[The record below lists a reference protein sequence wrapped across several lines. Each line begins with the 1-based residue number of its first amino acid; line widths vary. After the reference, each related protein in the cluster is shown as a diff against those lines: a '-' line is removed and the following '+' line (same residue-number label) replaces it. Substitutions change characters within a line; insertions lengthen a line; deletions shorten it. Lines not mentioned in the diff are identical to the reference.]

1 MLISTPIFHTS
12 PNSHLSYNSTVSSFS
27 YSGPRTSV
35 RLAQRVDSFD
45 LVLSFFVQSVEPLL
59 GIRNKDKINLN
70 IIGFTI
76 IAYTAIQ
83 NVYTLYDHRIIIRI
97 PLLV

>member
-45 LVLSFFVQSVEPLL
+45 LVLSFFVQSVEPPK
-59 GIRNKDKINLN
+59 IISTSSKKKKTKDD
-70 IIGFTI
+70 F
-76 IAYTAIQ
+76 
-83 NVYTLYDHRIIIRI
+83 
-97 PLLV
+97 